1 MMKVPTL
8 VLFSILATTAFE
20 AHSDI
25 YQVVSANGSIF
36 LTNIHRT
43 DRNLVRVA
51 RERPVLVRAPNLIQP
66 TRKLPRR
73 APRKAPRYALIV
85 AQAAFEYDLPVEL
98 LHAVITTESN
108 YDPFALSPKGAA
120 GLMQLMPDTAKDL
133 GVHDVFD
140 PTANIRGGA
149 RYLKRMMRMFDNDV
163 SLALA
168 AYNAGPGA
176 VLAYGSAIPPY
187 PETQRYVP
195 SVLGHYQRLQAD
207 AKRPR

>member
-1 MMKVPTL
+1 MKVPAL
-8 VLFSILATTAFE
+8 VLFSILATTAYD
-20 AHSDI
+20 ARADI
-25 YQVVSANGSIF
+25 YQVVSANGSIT

-43 DRNLVRVA
+43 DRKQVRMA
-51 RERPVLVRAPNLIQP
+51 REKPRLAKAPSLTAP
-66 TRKLPRR
+66 SRKRS
-73 APRKAPRYALIV
+73 RKAPRYALIV
-85 AQAAFEYDLPVEL
+85 AQAAFDYDLPAEL
-98 LHAVITTESN
+98 LHAVIQTESN
-108 YDPFALSPKGAA
+108 YDPSALSPKGAA

-140 PTANIRGGA
+140 PTANVRGGA
-149 RYLKRMMRMFDNDV
+149 RYLKRMMNLFGNDL

-176 VLAYGSAIPPY
+176 VLAYNRAIPPY

>member
-1 MMKVPTL
+1 MKVPAL
-8 VLFSILATTAFE
+8 VLCSILVSSAFC
-20 AHSDI
+20 AQADI
-25 YQVVSANGSIF
+25 FRVVSADGSIT
-36 LTNIHRT
+36 LTNIQRT
-43 DRNLVRVA
+43 DRKQVRVA
-51 RERPVLVRAPNLIQP
+51 RERTLPVKASSLAAAS
-66 TRKLPRR
+66 RKRP
-73 APRKAPRYALIV
+73 ATAPRYALIV
-85 AQAAFEYDLPVEL
+85 AQAAFDYDLPAEL
-98 LHAVITTESN
+98 LHAVIQTESN
-108 YDPFALSPKGAA
+108 YDPAALSPKGAA
-120 GLMQLMPDTAKDL
+120 GLMQLMPGTARDL

-140 PTANIRGGA
+140 PTANVRGGA
-149 RYLKRMMRMFDNDV
+149 RYLKRLMRQFDNDL

>member
-1 MMKVPTL
+1 MKMPAL
-8 VLFSILATTAFE
+8 VLSGILAASAFGAE
-20 AHSDI
+20 ADI
-25 YQVVSANGSIF
+25 YQVVSANGTIT

-43 DRNLVRVA
+43 DRKLVRVA
-51 RERPVLVRAPNLIQP
+51 REKPALAKTPNRVQP
-66 TRKLPRR
+66 TRKGPL
-73 APRKAPRYALIV
+73 KAPRYSLIV
-85 AQAAFEYDLPVEL
+85 AQAAFDYDVPAEL
-98 LHAVITTESN
+98 LHAVIKTESN
-108 YDPFALSPKGAA
+108 YDPSALSPKGAA
-120 GLMQLMPDTAKDL
+120 GLMQLMPDTARDL
-133 GVHDVFD
+133 GVRDVFD
-140 PTANIRGGA
+140 PAANVRGGA
-149 RYLKRMMRMFDNDV
+149 RYLKRLMTMFGDDL

>member
-1 MMKVPTL
+1 MKVPAL
-8 VLFSILATTAFE
+8 VLFSIFATTAVE
-20 AHSDI
+20 ARADI
-25 YQVVSANGSIF
+25 YQVVSANGAIM

-43 DRNLVRVA
+43 DRKLVRVA
-51 RERPVLVRAPNLIQP
+51 RERPVQAKAPSLVKPV
-66 TRKLPRR
+66 RKGPL
-73 APRKAPRYALIV
+73 KAPRYSLIV
-85 AQAAFEYDLPVEL
+85 AQAAFEYDLPAEL

-108 YDPFALSPKGAA
+108 YDPTAVSPKGAA
-120 GLMQLMPDTAKDL
+120 GLMQLMPGTARDL

-140 PTANIRGGA
+140 PTANVRGGA
-149 RYLKRMMRMFDNDV
+149 RYLKRMMKLFGNDL

-176 VLAYGSAIPPY
+176 VLAYNRAIPPY

-195 SVLGHYQRLQAD
+195 SVLRHYQRLQAD

>member
-1 MMKVPTL
+1 MKVPAL
-8 VLFSILATTAFE
+8 VLFSILATTAPD
-20 AHSDI
+20 ARSDI
-25 YQVVSANGSIF
+25 YQVVSRNGVFS

-43 DRNLVRVA
+43 DRNLVRVP
-51 RERPVLVRAPNLIQP
+51 RERPVLVRAPNRILP
-66 TRKLPRR
+66 THKLPRR

-120 GLMQLMPDTAKDL
+120 GLMQLMPETARDL
-133 GVHDVFD
+133 GLHDVFD
-140 PTANIRGGA
+140 PSANVRAGA
-149 RYLKRMMRMFDNDV
+149 RYLKRLMKMFDNDL

-176 VLAYGSAIPPY
+176 VLSYGSVIPPY